1 MSKINYSTSGKS
13 VEFEEGVETNLLSTS
28 IRYQGEIP
36 YRCGGGLCGTCR
48 VHVDEGA
55 ENLTKI
61 RKNEIE
67 RLGDDIN
74 KGYRLACMCF
84 ATGDVRLSWDPNRNV
99 KVPSKVKAYWESKIE
114 AKS

>member
-1 MSKINYSTSGKS
+1 MSKINYLTSGKS
-13 VEFEEGVETNLLSTS
+13 VEFE
-28 IRYQGEIP
+28 
-36 YRCGGGLCGTCR
+36 
-48 VHVDEGA
+48 EGA

-84 ATGDVRLSWDPNRNV
+84 STGDVRLSWEPN
-99 KVPSKVKAYWESKIE
+99 
-114 AKS
+114 